1 MEVVEE
7 SKRYE
12 DMWCCVERVRVRNIG
27 EDAEAKELLSGLC
40 PSCYRRV
47 SECKCGEKKAISEV
61 SRSAGRGVWA

>member
-47 SECKCGEKKAISEV
+47 SEAISEV
-61 SRSAGRGVWA
+61 SRSGGRGVRA